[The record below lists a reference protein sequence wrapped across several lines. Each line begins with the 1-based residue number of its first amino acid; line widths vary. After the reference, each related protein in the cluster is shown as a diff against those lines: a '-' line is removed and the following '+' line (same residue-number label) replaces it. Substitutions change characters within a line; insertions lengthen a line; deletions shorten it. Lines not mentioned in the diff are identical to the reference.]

1 MRAVLAVALMALGCA
16 AASAQ
21 EAWKPVKN
29 VEVIAGVSAGGNMDL
44 TARSIQAIFQKK
56 KLIPAT
62 STVVNKPGGGQ
73 ALGLQYVKSHQGDPH
88 YLSINSEPLLTNRIA
103 GRSPIDFR
111 DFTPIAHL
119 FNEYVVFTV
128 RADSP
133 LKSGK
138 ELLAKLKSDPGSVTT
153 AVGAALGNVN
163 HIALALLMSD
173 VNADVKKVKIP
184 VFNSIGESITALLG
198 GHVDLV
204 IATVASVVAQMSAGK
219 VKVLAVMAPQR
230 LGGAMAS
237 VPTWREL
244 GHDVTFSSFR
254 VVVGPNGLTPQQ
266 VVYWDQ
272 VFSTLVIT
280 DEWKV
285 DMERFQ
291 WVPNYLNSA
300 KTGEFLRAKDQEL
313 RRVYAEI
320 GMAK

>member
-1 MRAVLAVALMALGCA
+1 MRELLAVALMALGCA

-21 EAWKPVKN
+21 EAWKPEKN
-29 VEVIAGVSAGGNMDL
+29 VEVVAGVSAGGNMDR
-44 TARSIQAIFQKK
+44 TARSIQAIFQEK
-56 KLIPAT
+56 KLVPVT
-62 STVVNKPGGGQ
+62 SIVVNKPGGGQ

-103 GRSPIDFR
+103 DRSPIDFS

-138 ELLAKLKSDPGSVTT
+138 ELVAKLKSDPGSITA

-173 VNADVKKVKIP
+173 ANADVKKVKIP
-184 VFNSIGESITALLG
+184 VFNSTGESITALLG

-204 IATVASVVAQMSAGK
+204 IATVAGVVAQTSSGK
-219 VKVLAVMAPQR
+219 VKVLAVTSPRR
-230 LGGAMAS
+230 LGAAMAS
-237 VPTWREL
+237 APTWREL

-254 VVVGPNGLTPQQ
+254 VVVGPKGLTPQQ
-266 VVYWDQ
+266 VAYWDQ
-272 VFSTLVIT
+272 VFSRLVAA
-280 DEWKV
+280 DEWKA
-285 DMERFQ
+285 DMERFH
-291 WVPNYLNSA
+291 WVANYLNGE
-300 KTGEFLRAKDQEL
+300 KTGEFLRVKNQEL